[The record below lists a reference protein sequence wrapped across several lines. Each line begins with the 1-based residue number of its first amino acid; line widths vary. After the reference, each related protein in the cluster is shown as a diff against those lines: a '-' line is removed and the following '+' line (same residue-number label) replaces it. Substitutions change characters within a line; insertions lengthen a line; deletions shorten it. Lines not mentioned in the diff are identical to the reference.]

1 MHGKRLAIGCV
12 AALALPIV
20 GSLLAG
26 ELRQLHVAAGEAPLC
41 RTGVSLGRMS
51 IVTTTAW
58 RADQKEPDWRYALW
72 TSALR
77 KSGGVSCA
85 SSISSGLSDPGL
97 TDGSAIASAGATGDV
112 IDTVV
117 LIRSYEAG
125 PNLQFG
131 LFPPHWLGWTE
142 AEFGVRALEVSSG
155 ALLYDAHVRLARGGL
170 FALRGEAAVRRD
182 AFDALELVLGAELM
196 SEDARLGVSGGLR

>member
-1 MHGKRLAIGCV
+1 M

-26 ELRQLHVAAGEAPLC
+26 EQRQLHVAAGEAPLC
-41 RTGVSLGRMS
+41 RTGVSLGRMM

-58 RADQKEPDWRYALW
+58 RADQKEPEWRSALW
-72 TSALR
+72 MSTLR
-77 KSGGVSCA
+77 NSGGVSCA
-85 SSISSGLSDPGL
+85 SSISRAWSDPDQ
-97 TDGSAIASAGATGDV
+97 TDGSVIASAGATGDV

-196 SEDARLGVSGGLR
+196 SEDARLSVSRELP